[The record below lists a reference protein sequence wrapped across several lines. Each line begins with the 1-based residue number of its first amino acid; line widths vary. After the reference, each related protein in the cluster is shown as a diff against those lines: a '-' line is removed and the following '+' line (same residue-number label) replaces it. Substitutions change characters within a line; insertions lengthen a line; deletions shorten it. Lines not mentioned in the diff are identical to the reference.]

1 MMEDKL
7 DRRQIRTKQ
16 LLYEALMGLI
26 EEKGAD
32 HVTVTDVT
40 KRANVNRGTFY
51 LHYRDVPDMVEQ
63 LENEVLERI
72 KGFAA
77 RLDFQDSIR
86 FTERDETNP
95 ILIEVFEELAR
106 HGGFLRIMLGPKG
119 NFSFALKLRKML
131 STHLYDKIALAVPN
145 PALPRDYVVAFMISA
160 NFGLI
165 MHWLESGMDQT
176 PAQLAQIM
184 TQIAYY
190 GPMVSFGI
198 KARPGETNMH

>member
-1 MMEDKL
+1 MEDKL
-7 DRRQIRTKQ
+7 DRRQLRTKQ
-16 LLYEALMGLI
+16 LLYDALMGLI

-32 HVTVTDVT
+32 HVTVTDIT

-63 LENEVLERI
+63 LENEVFERI
-72 KGFAA
+72 RGFAA

-86 FTERDETNP
+86 YIEQDQTYP
-95 ILIEVFEELAR
+95 IIEEVFEELAR
-106 HGGFLRIMLGPKG
+106 HAGFLRIMLGPKG
-119 NFSFALKLRKML
+119 DFSFARKLRELL
-131 STHLYDKIALAVPN
+131 SSHLYDKVSLAVPN
-145 PALPRDYVVAFMISA
+145 PVLPRDYVVAYMISA

-184 TQIAYY
+184 TRIAYF

-198 KARPGETNMH
+198 KARPGESPAKP